1 MPRSDYT
8 RFRPKEYDTDHGPWD
23 PISGLASATFG
34 TVGNILMGVADGP
47 MEAYRALKARDDEKR
62 ADQRARPSSSG
73 PTPVRGKGDN
83 RERHGSTS
91 GAIRSTS
98 RDVSDKGASPNGSS
112 SNGDV
117 KAARSNLLHKTPP
130 PARSS
135 TEVSGS
141 YDSPITD
148 QPSSNS
154 SQHNYGQ
161 VALGTGKSAGKGVA
175 RIIGAGL
182 KSPLDFT
189 HGLARGF
196 HNAPKLYGDTTVRE
210 ADKITGFQSGLVAA
224 GKVRQ
229 TR

>member
-1 MPRSDYT
+1 
-8 RFRPKEYDTDHGPWD
+8 
-23 PISGLASATFG
+23 
-34 TVGNILMGVADGP
+34 MGVADGP

-62 ADQRARPSSSG
+62 ADQRVRSSSSG
-73 PTPVRGKGDN
+73 PTPVTESGDN

-91 GAIRSTS
+91 ASIQSTL
-98 RDVSDKGASPNGSS
+98 RDVSDKGASLNGSS
-112 SNGDV
+112 FNGDV
-117 KAARSNLLHKTPP
+117 KAAPSNLLHKTPP
-130 PARSS
+130 SARSS
-135 TEVSGS
+135 TEISGRYHS
-141 YDSPITD
+141 TNTD

-196 HNAPKLYGDTTVRE
+196 HNAPKLYGDKTVRE

-224 GKVRQ
+224 GKVR
-229 TR
+229 